1 MNYSIIVPVYNRP
14 NEVDELLESI
24 LAQTVM
30 PYEVIIVEDGS
41 TEPCNHIV
49 EKYKVVEKYRDNISL
64 KYMFKENSGPG
75 LSRNYGAGQASGD
88 FFIFLDSDCIL
99 PAGYMEA
106 VDNFIYNN
114 EVDAFGGP
122 DRAHDSFTP
131 VQKAISITM
140 TSFITTGGIR
150 GGKKSMET
158 FHPRSFNMGLSR
170 EVFEKTGGFSSL
182 RFGEDIDLSLRI
194 FSAGFKVS
202 LIPEAYVYHKRR
214 TDLRKF
220 YRQVYN
226 SGMARI
232 NLYILHPESLKPVH
246 LLPSLFLAGSIILM
260 EIALCILLLGFFP
273 SLFLW
278 ASPSL
283 FLWVLSP
290 LLLFALFILAASYCA
305 ERSIKV
311 AFIAVIAS
319 FVQLYGYGAGFSS
332 AFFQRI
338 IQGKKEEARA
348 FRETFYK

>member
-14 NEVDELLESI
+14 NEVDELLESL

-30 PYEVIIVEDGS
+30 PYEIIIVEDGS
-41 TEPCNHIV
+41 IEPCNHII
-49 EKYKVVEKYRDNISL
+49 EKYKDKLPVKYIV
-64 KYMFKENSGPG
+64 KENSGPG
-75 LSRNYGAGQASGD
+75 LSRNFGAGQATGD

-99 PAGYMEA
+99 PPGYMEA
-106 VDNFIYNN
+106 ADNYIINN
-114 EVDAFGGP
+114 PIDAFGGP
-122 DRAHDSFTP
+122 DRAHSSFTP
-131 VQKAISITM
+131 VQKAISIAM
-140 TSFITTGGIR
+140 TSPITTGGIR

-170 EVFEKTGGFSSL
+170 RVFDKTGGFSSL

-194 FSAGFKVS
+194 FSAGFKVA

-232 NLYILHPESLKPVH
+232 NLYVLHPESLKLVH
-246 LLPSLFLAGSIILM
+246 LLPSLFLAGSIIILEM
-260 EIALCILLLGFFP
+260 ALCILFLCLFP
-273 SLFLW
+273 SFSLW

-283 FLWVLSP
+283 ALWTLSP
-290 LLLFALFILAASYCA
+290 LLLFSLLILFTSYYA

-311 AFIAVIAS
+311 AFIAVAAS
-319 FVQLYGYGAGFSS
+319 FVQLYGYGAGFNS

-338 IQGKKEEARA
+338 ILGKKGEVRA